1 MYIENLHLRQK
12 AVLIIRLTMS
22 KLKFKYGIKPK
33 WIEELKKIVRKGEI
47 PSIANHNLSLNVLH
61 GRNLTP
67 LVLREDS
74 NKLKYTNQTLDEY
87 VIDDISDNPELI
99 TNVSMMSSDGF
110 LKYVLDDENSIDYD
124 HVQDGRLKEIGLVK
138 IYPILPKYTVLKALP
153 YLSSPIQL
161 IFLYLLYKYPHTNQ
175 TIFIDKILFRKRLRI
190 NFSRTI

>member
-47 PSIANHNLSLNVLH
+47 PSIADHNLSLNVLH

-124 HVQDGRLKEIGLVK
+124 HVQDGRLKEIEKVK
-138 IYPILPKYTVLKALP
+138 ISEYTVLKALP
-153 YLSSPIQL
+153 YFSSLFQL
-161 IFLYLLYKYPHTNQ
+161 IFLYYLYKSPYTNQ
-175 TIFIDKILFRKRLRI
+175 TISIDKILFRKRLRI

>member
-1 MYIENLHLRQK
+1 MNLTLISPLINKKTTKKTIFLYVIKSLMYIENLHLRQK

-33 WIEELKKIVRKGEI
+33 WIDELKKIVRKGEI

-124 HVQDGRLKEIGLVK
+124 HVQDGRLKEIGLV
-138 IYPILPKYTVLKALP
+138 
-153 YLSSPIQL
+153 
-161 IFLYLLYKYPHTNQ
+161 
-175 TIFIDKILFRKRLRI
+175 
-190 NFSRTI
+190 